1 MIKAIIFDLDGV
13 LVDTKN
19 IHFKSLNRALEFFQK
34 NSSITYSEHI
44 KIYDGLS
51 TNEKIK
57 LLNKSKKLN
66 PKHNKNV
73 RSLKQKYTTQL
84 LANSITYNRNIYLM
98 FQNLKKKY
106 NLCVATNAVRETLDI
121 CLDKLKINKFVDFKI
136 SNEEVRNPKPHPE
149 IYLKCMIE
157 TQSKPSDCLIL
168 EDSHVGRIAAQESG
182 GMLLPVKNLN
192 EVNIKIINDYIK
204 DLDPD
209 VQSKTQWSDKTLNVL
224 IPMAGAGSRFE
235 KAGYTFPKPLVEAD
249 NKPMIQWVI
258 ESLNLDSNY
267 IFLVQREHQQK
278 YNISSTLK
286 ILKPNCKIVYLDGVT
301 EGAACTTLLAKKFIN
316 NDNPLIIA
324 NSDQFI
330 EWDTSKTMY
339 NFYSKKIDGGI
350 LCFNSS
356 HPKWSYA
363 KVDKNN
369 YVKKVAEKKVISN
382 NATVGLYFWKK
393 GKDYVNYAEK
403 MIKKNIR
410 VNNEF
415 YVCPVYNEAIQ
426 DNKKIIIDRA
436 DKMWGLGTPEDL
448 DFFIKNKL
456 TYN

>member
-1 MIKAIIFDLDGV
+1 MIKTIIFDLDGV

-415 YVCPVYNEAIQ
+415 YVCPVYNEAIK